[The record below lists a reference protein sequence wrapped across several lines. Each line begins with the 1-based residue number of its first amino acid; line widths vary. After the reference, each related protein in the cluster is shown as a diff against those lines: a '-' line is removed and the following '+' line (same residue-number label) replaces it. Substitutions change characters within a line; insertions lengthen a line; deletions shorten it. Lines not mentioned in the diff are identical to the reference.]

1 MASDFDME
9 PENHKKEQ
17 KSSRPSFPLALAG
30 EGETVRI
37 VSVRRGRNLQER
49 LLSMGIQVDDVI
61 EVVHRRNKGAV
72 LISKENN
79 RYALGGGM
87 ALKIHVIKEK

>member
-1 MASDFDME
+1 MKH
-9 PENHKKEQ
+9 ENHEKER
-17 KSSRPSFPLALAG
+17 KSFQSSFPLAMAG

-37 VSVRRGRNLQER
+37 VSVRRGRKIQER

-61 EVVHRRNKGAV
+61 EVMQRHNKGAV

-87 ALKIHVIKEK
+87 ALKIHVIKEHLDCFAN

>member
-1 MASDFDME
+1 ME
-9 PENHKKEQ
+9 QENHKKEQ
-17 KSSRPSFPLALAG
+17 KSSQPSFPLAMAG
-30 EGETVRI
+30 QGETVRI

>member
-1 MASDFDME
+1 MGQ
-9 PENHKKEQ
+9 ENHKNGQ
-17 KSSRPSFPLALAG
+17 KSSQPSFPLAMAQD
-30 EGETVRI
+30 GETVRI
-37 VSVRRGRNLQER
+37 VSVRRGRNIQER

-61 EVVHRRNKGAV
+61 EVVRCQNRGAV
-72 LISKENN
+72 LISRENN

>member
-1 MASDFDME
+1 MRQE
-9 PENHKKEQ
+9 KHQKEQ
-17 KSSRPSFPLALAG
+17 KKFRPSFPLAMAK

-37 VSVRRGRNLQER
+37 VSVRRGRKIQER

-61 EVVHRRNKGAV
+61 EVVQCHNKGAV

-87 ALKIHVIKEK
+87 ALKINVIKEK

>member
-1 MASDFDME
+1 ME
-9 PENHKKEQ
+9 HENNQKEQ
-17 KSSRPSFPLALAG
+17 KLVPPSFPLAMAG

-37 VSVRRGRNLQER
+37 VSIRRGRNIQER

-61 EVVHRRNKGAV
+61 EIVKCQDKGAV

-87 ALKIHVIKEK
+87 ALKIHVIKEA